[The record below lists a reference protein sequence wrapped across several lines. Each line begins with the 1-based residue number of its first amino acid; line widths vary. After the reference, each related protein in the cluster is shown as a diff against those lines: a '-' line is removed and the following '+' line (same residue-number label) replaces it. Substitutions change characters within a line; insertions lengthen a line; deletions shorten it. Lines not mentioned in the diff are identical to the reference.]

1 MVKPQIKIPN
11 RPKPYL
17 IEAYNGYYG
26 NLNEF
31 FTITVRFWESRSPM
45 YNDASLLCT
54 VFTEHIIPT
63 SKNGYMNEFHIR
75 SLEECYAHFE
85 IWVAMEFY
93 TRNWKYCEYYIGS
106 EPVYHNELDCYIRNL
121 LKNVTFP
128 DIKVF
133 NPETEL
139 KKRRGKWV
147 NEKLLYNIVESIFAN
162 CTVLYHYRPKWL
174 EGLELDIYIEDFKI
188 GIEYQG
194 IQHYQIVEHW
204 GGEAGLKK
212 RQFNDAKKMR
222 LCAEHGAKLLYFDH
236 TEPIT
241 NVYVKNKILK
251 FLQKEEIYASI

>member
-1 MVKPQIKIPN
+1 M
-11 RPKPYL
+11 
-17 IEAYNGYYG
+17 
-26 NLNEF
+26 
-31 FTITVRFWESRSPM
+31 
-45 YNDASLLCT
+45 
-54 VFTEHIIPT
+54 
-63 SKNGYMNEFHIR
+63 
-75 SLEECYAHFE
+75 
-85 IWVAMEFY
+85 
-93 TRNWKYCEYYIGS
+93 
-106 EPVYHNELDCYIRNL
+106 
-121 LKNVTFP
+121 
-128 DIKVF
+128 
-133 NPETEL
+133 
-139 KKRRGKWV
+139 
-147 NEKLLYNIVESIFAN
+147 
-162 CTVLYHYRPKWL
+162 LYHYRPKWL